1 MLPRDEKSMT
11 FAPIFEKIQS
21 KVTLLSPSC
30 HSLSPFCHPLS
41 PLNRVHSL
49 CGRASVTLSP
59 YFLIFHGVLRCFE
72 ETIISVSL
80 LFSSMKWLK
89 NNNPGRQSCASG
101 IVVISR
107 MFVVLLLLFL
117 FIVPQV
123 SAGVTISVIIT
134 TLANGVQKAFYFQL
148 YDHSHGSFIILLFH
162 NYIII

>member
-1 MLPRDEKSMT
+1 MLPRDEKSMS

-21 KVTLLSPSC
+21 KVIL
-30 HSLSPFCHPLS
+30 LSPFCHPLS
-41 PLNRVHSL
+41 PFCHPLSPSNRVHSL

-107 MFVVLLLLFL
+107 MYVVLLLLFV
-117 FIVPQV
+117 FIVPDVLSGTRLFTIV
-123 SAGVTISVIIT
+123 S
-134 TLANGVQKAFYFQL
+134 L
-148 YDHSHGSFIILLFH
+148 
-162 NYIII
+162 

>member
-1 MLPRDEKSMT
+1 MQPRDEKSMTFAPKSMT

-21 KVTLLSPSC
+21 KVTLLSP
-30 HSLSPFCHPLS
+30 FCHPLS
-41 PLNRVHSL
+41 PLNRLHSL

-59 YFLIFHGVLRCFE
+59 YFSIFYGVLRCFE

-107 MFVVLLLLFL
+107 MYVVLLLLFL
-117 FIVPQV
+117 FIVPDV
-123 SAGVTISVIIT
+123 LSGTGLVTIVS
-134 TLANGVQKAFYFQL
+134 L
-148 YDHSHGSFIILLFH
+148 
-162 NYIII
+162 